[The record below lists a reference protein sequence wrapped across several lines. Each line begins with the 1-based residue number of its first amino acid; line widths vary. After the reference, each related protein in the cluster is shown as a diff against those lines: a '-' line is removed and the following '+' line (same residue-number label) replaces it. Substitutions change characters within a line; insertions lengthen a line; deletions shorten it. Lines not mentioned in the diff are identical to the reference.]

1 MRIIFLIIAYIFVF
15 CPKCFAESISDSEI
29 VASSYLIKRNDM
41 AVFSL
46 SGKSLLIGLYIFL
59 KRFGLQSQ
67 INTKWSGINILKN
80 QSQFSLK
87 YRPRPPIS
95 IGNEQ

>member
-46 SGKSLLIGLYIFL
+46 SGKKPANWTEKILS
-59 KRFGLQSQ
+59 FGPGHPFRLETS
-67 INTKWSGINILKN
+67 
-80 QSQFSLK
+80 
-87 YRPRPPIS
+87 
-95 IGNEQ
+95 NEDY